1 MKKQNSVINLCVIGL
16 LWFSLAFACN
26 NGNDRGKTA
35 SYDETTPTRQTRQN
49 TSSELTEQDVRDYF
63 IRFST
68 ERCESAVLDCKVIF
82 DSPIQIGA
90 ATRRSIEG
98 GLPPPEG
105 GRALAYPVTVDYSV
119 YKASKN
125 DHSNPFSIHNRGGSY
140 YFFRDVNLVWNSTA
154 GEGVTTTYGN
164 EQR

>member
-1 MKKQNSVINLCVIGL
+1 MKKQNLLMNLGVIGL

-26 NGNDRGKTA
+26 NGGSSSKTP
-35 SYDETTPTRQTRQN
+35 SYDNEKPTRSSQN

-68 ERCESAVLDCKVIF
+68 ERCESAVLDCKVVF

-105 GRALAYPVTVDYSV
+105 GMALAYPVTVNYSV